1 MATAMIR
8 GRSTIVAVAVA
19 LAWLAVGA
27 DMAAASG
34 WMIDASPALPA
45 QAFASPVLTGVSC
58 PTDQS
63 CVAVGELPGAMGVN
77 TVFAEHG
84 TGEAWTVDPVP
95 IPAGGSFPQLL
106 GVSCSSR
113 VNCIAVG
120 STSLGVL
127 VERWDGSVWTVQNA
141 PSPTQR
147 FSILYAVSCPR
158 ATACHAVGLA
168 GLGSF
173 IGPLAETWNG
183 STWTIDSL
191 PGNLPVGT
199 LTSISCTAGNAC
211 TAASQEALIRWNG
224 AAWSAQPVVTPPTSQ
239 GSYEFD
245 GVSCARAASCIAVGA
260 DVSTAGTMPVAERW
274 NGVTWSLSLAPVP
287 TSAATLDGVSC
298 PRRSVCTAVG
308 GGSAGAVAQ
317 RWRRHRWTPQGNPA
331 STQQP
336 GAVLNSVS
344 CPTVHTCTAVG
355 ALAVGATVDTP
366 LIERWSGS

>member
-158 ATACHAVGLA
+158 ATACHAV
-168 GLGSF
+168 
-173 IGPLAETWNG
+173 GPLAETWNG